1 MLDLNW
7 SPKKTT
13 KTKAQDAENLPQ
25 QRSQVQKQKATG
37 QLPMKGNVDDG
48 VEKKIGSLPKSGIMQ
63 LEMNKIDTL
72 NLEDV
77 KVSQKWEEQV
87 RHAEPVNHNM
97 DSNTRKTTFLKNIR
111 RLD

>member
-48 VEKKIGSLPKSGIMQ
+48 VEKKKRVTA
-63 LEMNKIDTL
+63 K
-72 NLEDV
+72 
-77 KVSQKWEEQV
+77 KWDNVARNEQ
-87 RHAEPVNHNM
+87 
-97 DSNTRKTTFLKNIR
+97 D
-111 RLD
+111 